1 MFLCCKNLAIFGD
14 SDPLKSFG
22 GFLQLTVASS
32 TLPTPLWNVRI
43 NHWFKTIFFFISAL
57 YLIIVLAMGIMAV
70 LMTIF
75 VLRCHHSPE
84 DKPIPN
90 YLEKIC
96 KLAKKMFGIGCCCK
110 RNTVLDLEND
120 KMGKKGKIIDPVE
133 AFEPELSWPE
143 VTLILDKFFFKVYLS
158 LMVTATTVVL
168 LILVIHY
175 YAQYWFI
182 TNTFILEFLLLFFI
196 LTSVQLT
203 RFQKCIYS
211 ASSLRWLCMPNTI

>member
-1 MFLCCKNLAIFGD
+1 
-14 SDPLKSFG
+14 
-22 GFLQLTVASS
+22 
-32 TLPTPLWNVRI
+32 
-43 NHWFKTIFFFISAL
+43 
-57 YLIIVLAMGIMAV
+57 
-70 LMTIF
+70 MTIF

-120 KMGKKGKIIDPVE
+120 KMEKKGKIIDPVE

-143 VTLILDKFFFKVYLS
+143 VTLILDKLFFKVYLS

-175 YAQYWFI
+175 YAQY
-182 TNTFILEFLLLFFI
+182 
-196 LTSVQLT
+196 
-203 RFQKCIYS
+203 
-211 ASSLRWLCMPNTI
+211 